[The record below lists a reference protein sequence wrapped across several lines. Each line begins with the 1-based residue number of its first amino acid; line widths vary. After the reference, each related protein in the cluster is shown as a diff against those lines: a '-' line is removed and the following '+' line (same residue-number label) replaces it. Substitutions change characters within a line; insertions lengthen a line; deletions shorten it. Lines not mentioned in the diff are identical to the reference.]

1 MNESILYAA
10 LALSLINSIYPKS
23 IIKEHAHYHK
33 HGSQVKTLLDLVC
46 TSESISSLTIE
57 FMIQTINGEENIDA
71 EADRVIHVDHSGQ
84 FFSTFLA
91 DTSE

>member
-1 MNESILYAA
+1 MAA
-10 LALSLINSIYPKS
+10 KLK
-23 IIKEHAHYHK
+23 
-33 HGSQVKTLLDLVC
+33 LLDLVC

-57 FMIQTINGEENIDA
+57 FMIQTINGENIDA

-84 FFSTFLA
+84 FFGTFLA